1 MAKQKLENRQ
11 YKDIDLDFL
20 IHPKK
25 RDIIKK
31 TDKNAIRQS
40 LKNLVLF
47 QPHDKMFQPEISG
60 EVMNLL
66 FEPMS
71 PVVAS
76 VIKTSITRIINNC
89 EPRIKL
95 EGIDVDG
102 NEDNNSYEIRIVFSF
117 INENE
122 PIEIDFLLERV
133 K

>member
-1 MAKQKLENRQ
+1 M
-11 YKDIDLDFL
+11 
-20 IHPKK
+20 
-25 RDIIKK
+25 
-31 TDKNAIRQS
+31 
-40 LKNLVLF
+40 VLF

-71 PVVAS
+71 PIVAS
-76 VIKTSITRIINNC
+76 VIKTSITRIINNY
-89 EPRIKL
+89 EPRINL